1 LAGKMNVKKQYVNEL
16 ANGKGNPTLDTL
28 YKLADALDVR
38 VVELLEDIQHP
49 EGHELLCPHCGLPL
63 EIIIEMPK

>member
-1 LAGKMNVKKQYVNEL
+1 MLHWCLEAPPE
-16 ANGKGNPTLDTL
+16 TE
-28 YKLADALDVR
+28 R
-38 VVELLEDIQHP
+38 VWGGLCKLLEDVQHP

>member
-1 LAGKMNVKKQYVNEL
+1 MNVTKQYVNEL
-16 ANGKGNPTLDTL
+16 ANGKSNPTLDTL
-28 YKLADALDVR
+28 YKLAGALDVR
-38 VVELLEDIQHP
+38 VVELLEDVQHP